1 MKQMKLQLQNK
12 NDALEAELVTRNQE
26 LRKCRDEKRVLE
38 DSIRL
43 EKDKYL
49 NLEIEIKRLKMES
62 EILEKDKNNEI
73 TRLKHLLETQS
84 REPAGNSHEVRR
96 LEDEL
101 KSQKHKYEMLI
112 AEFDKYKREV
122 SDRPKEVVKV
132 VDNRQNEEQLKLFET
147 LINHLREESS
157 NQNRASI
164 DLISSMVAKIEEKN
178 EREKEREKELR

>member
-1 MKQMKLQLQNK
+1 MKQMNLQLQNK

-73 TRLKHLLETQS
+73 TRLKHLLE
-84 REPAGNSHEVRR
+84 NSIKGACGE
-96 LEDEL
+96 
-101 KSQKHKYEMLI
+101 
-112 AEFDKYKREV
+112 
-122 SDRPKEVVKV
+122 
-132 VDNRQNEEQLKLFET
+132 
-147 LINHLREESS
+147 
-157 NQNRASI
+157 
-164 DLISSMVAKIEEKN
+164 
-178 EREKEREKELR
+178 